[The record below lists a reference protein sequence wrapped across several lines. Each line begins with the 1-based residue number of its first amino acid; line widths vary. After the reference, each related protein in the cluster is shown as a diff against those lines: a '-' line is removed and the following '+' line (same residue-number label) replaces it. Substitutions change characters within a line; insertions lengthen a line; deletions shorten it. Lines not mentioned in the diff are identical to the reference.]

1 MKSKVISIRLNE
13 DELKYLEGVT
23 TDIGVKV
30 SDYIRATMKMVM
42 DYRYYK
48 EAQAQKDRSYSE

>member
-23 TDIGVKV
+23 TDVGVKV
-30 SDYIRATMKMVM
+30 TDYIRATMKMVM
-42 DYRYYK
+42 DYRYFK
-48 EAQAQKDRSYSE
+48 EVQAQKDRSYGE